1 MWPSIEGVGMAKELV
16 NAYKEYFIY
25 SFEDLS
31 LLAGSGQVFEDVTV
45 KMDSD
50 ADFEIMKRIH
60 FATDNRIRV
69 RYQDDSYGRQFQ
81 NASMDIRGVSGT
93 VLEATGVVDI
103 GQSLNNFMPY
113 ILPRPYLIRA
123 GTTYTSSYADFS
135 GVANSIRES
144 FHGAKIRQGQAP
156 WDQNWAAKP
165 PYDYTTAQ
173 NNTGTVIT
181 PGNTAILQINIGI
194 DAHFLVQ
201 KIVGTRTSGAPALV
215 TIRTGGNDR
224 QWMDKAVHFDNLV
237 GNAQFPNVLPAPR
250 LCERGSTVSITI
262 QNLSSVFSGTYEII
276 LSGLKLF

>member
-1 MWPSIEGVGMAKELV
+1 MGRGMV
-16 NAYKEYFIY
+16 DAYKEYFCY

-31 LLAGSGQVFEDVTV
+31 LSAGTGVAFEDTTV

-50 ADFEIMKRIH
+50 SDFEIIKRSH
-60 FATDNRIRV
+60 VATSDLIRV
-69 RYQDDSYGRQFQ
+69 KYQDDSYGRQFQ
-81 NASMDIRGVSGT
+81 NLSMDLRAVSGT
-93 VLEATGVVDI
+93 TLQATGVVDI
-103 GQSLNNFMPY
+103 GQSPTNNFMPY

-123 GTTYTSSYADFS
+123 GTTYTASYADFS
-135 GVANSIRES
+135 GATNSIRET
-144 FHGAKIRQGQAP
+144 FHGAKVRQGKAP
-156 WDQNWAAKP
+156 WDQEWSAKP

-173 NNTGTVIT
+173 NNAGTTIAA
-181 PGNTAILQINIGI
+181 GGSAILQISVGI

-237 GNAQFPNVLPAPR
+237 GNAQFPNILPAPR
-250 LCERGSTVSITI
+250 LCERGSTISITV
-262 QNLSSVFSGTYEII
+262 QNLSSVFAGTYEII

>member
-1 MWPSIEGVGMAKELV
+1 MARDMV

-25 SFEDLS
+25 SFENTALS
-31 LLAGSGQVFEDVTV
+31 LGTGVAFSPVTV

-50 ADFEIMKRIH
+50 ADFEIMKRSHI
-60 FATDNRIRV
+60 AIDDRIRV
-69 RYQDDSYGRQFQ
+69 QYQDDSYGRQFQ
-81 NASMDIRGVSGT
+81 NLSMDLRAISGT
-93 VLEATGVVDI
+93 ILQTTGVVDI

-113 ILPRPYLIRA
+113 ILPRPYLVRA

-144 FHGAKIRQGQAP
+144 FHGAKIRQGKAP
-156 WDQNWAAKP
+156 WDQEWSAIP
-165 PYDYTTAQ
+165 PYDYTSGSNVSTA
-173 NNTGTVIT
+173 
-181 PGNTAILQINIGI
+181 GNTASLSISVGI

-201 KIVGTRTSGAPALV
+201 KIVGVRSSGAPALV

-250 LCERGSTVSITI
+250 LVERGSTISITI
-262 QNLSSVFSGTYEII
+262 QNLSSVFSGTYEIV

>member
-1 MWPSIEGVGMAKELV
+1 MGRQMVD
-16 NAYKEYFIY
+16 AYKEYFMY

-31 LLAGSGQVFEDVTV
+31 LIAGTGVAFEDTTV

-50 ADFEIMKRIH
+50 SDFEIMKRSHI
-60 FATDNRIRV
+60 ATSDLIRV
-69 RYQDDSYGRQFQ
+69 KYQDDSYGRQFQ
-81 NASMDIRGVSGT
+81 NASMDLRAVSGT
-93 VLEATGVVDI
+93 TLQATGVVDI
-103 GQSLNNFMPY
+103 GQAPVNNFMPY

-123 GTTYTSSYADFS
+123 GTTYTASYADFS
-135 GVANSIRES
+135 GVANSIRET
-144 FHGAKIRQGQAP
+144 FHGAKVRQGKAP
-156 WDQNWAAKP
+156 WDQEWKAKP
-165 PYDYTTAQ
+165 PYDYTTAV
-173 NNTGTVIT
+173 NNVGTVIAA
-181 PGNTAILQINIGI
+181 GGTASLQISIGV

-250 LCERGSTVSITI
+250 LCERGSTISITV

>member
-1 MWPSIEGVGMAKELV
+1 M

-25 SFEDLS
+25 SFEDTALV
-31 LLAGSGQVFEDVTV
+31 AGTGVAFEDVTV

-50 ADFEIMKRIH
+50 ADFEIIKRIH
-60 FATDNRIRV
+60 VAIDNRIRV

-81 NASMDIRGVSGT
+81 NASMDLRAISGT
-93 VLEATGVVDI
+93 ILEATGVVDI

-113 ILPRPYLIRA
+113 ILPRPYLVRA
-123 GTTYTSSYADFS
+123 GTTYTASYADFS

-144 FHGAKIRQGQAP
+144 MHGAKIRQGKAP
-156 WDQNWAAKP
+156 WDQAWAAKP
-165 PYDYTTAQ
+165 PYDYTTGS
-173 NNTGTVIT
+173 NVIAA
-181 PGNTAILQINIGI
+181 GGTAIIQISIGI

-201 KIVGTRTSGAPALV
+201 KIVGTRTSQSPALV

-237 GNAQFPNVLPAPR
+237 GNGQFPNVLPAPR
-250 LCERGSTVSITI
+250 LIERGSTISITI
-262 QNLSSVFSGTYEII
+262 QNLSATVAGTYEIV

>member
-16 NAYKEYFIY
+16 NAYKEYFVY
-25 SFEDLS
+25 SFEDTS
-31 LLAGSGQVFEDVTV
+31 LALGTGVTFEDVTV

-50 ADFEIMKRIH
+50 ADFEIMKRSHVAI
-60 FATDNRIRV
+60 DNRIRV
-69 RYQDDSYGRQFQ
+69 KYQDDSYGRQFQ
-81 NASMDIRGVSGT
+81 NSSMDLRAISGA
-93 VLEATGVVDI
+93 VLEASGVVDI

-123 GTTYTSSYADFS
+123 GTTYTASYSDFS
-135 GVANSIRES
+135 GVENSIRES
-144 FHGAKIRQGQAP
+144 FHGAKVRQGRAP
-156 WDQNWAAKP
+156 WDQNWASKP

-173 NNTGTVIT
+173 SNAPTIIAA
-181 PGNTAILQINIGI
+181 GNTALLQINIGI

-250 LCERGSTVSITI
+250 LCERGSTVTFTL
-262 QNLSSVFSGTYEII
+262 QNLSSVNAGTYEII

>member
-1 MWPSIEGVGMAKELV
+1 MARELV

-25 SFEDLS
+25 SFENTALPLGTGVAFS
-31 LLAGSGQVFEDVTV
+31 DVTV

-50 ADFEIMKRIH
+50 ADFEIIKRIH
-60 FATDNRIRV
+60 VAINDQIRV
-69 RYQDDSYGRQFQ
+69 KYQDDSYGRQFQ
-81 NASMDIRGVSGT
+81 NASLDLRGVSGT
-93 VLEATGVVDI
+93 TLQATGVVDI
-103 GQSLNNFMPY
+103 GESPTNNFMPY

-144 FHGAKIRQGQAP
+144 FHGAKVRQGQAP
-156 WDQNWAAKP
+156 WDQAWAAKP
-165 PYDYTTAQ
+165 PYDYTTGA
-173 NNTGTVIT
+173 TVIAAGGT
-181 PGNTAILQINIGI
+181 QIVQISIGI

-215 TIRTGGNDR
+215 TVRTGGNDR
-224 QWMDKAVHFDNLV
+224 QWMDKAVYFDNLV
-237 GNAQFPNVLPAPR
+237 GNAQFPNILPAPR

-262 QNLSSVFSGTYEII
+262 QNLSAVFSGTYEII